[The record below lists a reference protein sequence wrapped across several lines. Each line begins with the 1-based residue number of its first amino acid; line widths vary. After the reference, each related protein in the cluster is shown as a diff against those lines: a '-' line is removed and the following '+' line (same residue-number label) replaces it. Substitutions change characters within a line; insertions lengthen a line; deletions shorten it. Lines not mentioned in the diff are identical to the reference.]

1 MIHAGLAQWHRVVKS
16 RDIAGLDE
24 ILAEDV
30 MFYSPVVHTP
40 QVGKAITYK
49 YLSAAL
55 QVLNTPDFKYLGQCT
70 EGRMSVLE
78 FETKLDG
85 ITVNG
90 VDIIGWSADGSQIES
105 FKVMVRPLK
114 AVNAVHQAMM
124 LGLQKQA

>member
-1 MIHAGLAQWHRVVKS
+1 MHSGLETWHRIVKS
-16 RDIAGLDE
+16 GDLTGLGQ
-24 ILAEDV
+24 ILAEQV
-30 MFYSPVVHTP
+30 VFHSPVVHSP
-40 QVGKAITYK
+40 QIGKDITYK

-55 QVLNTPDFKYLGQCT
+55 QVLNTQDFKYLGQCT

-85 ITVNG
+85 IVVNG

-114 AVNAVHQAMM
+114 AVNAVHQAMAQE
-124 LGLQKQA
+124 LEKAR

>member
-1 MIHAGLAQWHRVVKS
+1 MHSGLEKWHRIVMS
-16 RDIAGLDE
+16 RDVTQLND
-24 ILAEDV
+24 ILTENV
-30 MFYSPVVHTP
+30 IFYSPVVHTP
-40 QVGKAITYK
+40 QMGKSITHK

-85 ITVNG
+85 IIVNG
-90 VDIIGWSADGSQIES
+90 VDIIGWSVDGSQIES

-124 LGLQKQA
+124 QGLQKAT

>member
-1 MIHAGLAQWHRVVKS
+1 
-16 RDIAGLDE
+16 
-24 ILAEDV
+24 
-30 MFYSPVVHTP
+30 
-40 QVGKAITYK
+40 
-49 YLSAAL
+49 LSAAL

-85 ITVNG
+85 IIVNG
-90 VDIIGWSADGSQIES
+90 VDIIGWSVDGSQIES

-124 LGLQKQA
+124 QGLQKAT